1 MSMSPTGGLQRLLE
15 HRWLRVP
22 LPVAMALMSG
32 VLAWTAVRR
41 DYWDYWLY
49 PKLKAADP
57 GLYIYPQL
65 RYTFFDIVLLLWCL
79 DGLIASGLS
88 LRRVGSSRGI
98 AGWPYRTTVLYFVLL
113 IVLILGGS
121 LMLYLRGRGF

>member
-1 MSMSPTGGLQRLLE
+1 MSLDGGLQRLLE

-22 LPVAMALMSG
+22 LAVAIALVSG
-32 VLAWTAVRR
+32 FLLCATIRH
-41 DYWDYWLY
+41 DYWDYWLF

-88 LRRVGSSRGI
+88 LRRVVSSRSI
-98 AGWPYRTTVLYFVLL
+98 EGWPYRAMVLYFILL

-121 LMLYLRGRGF
+121 LMLYVRSRGF